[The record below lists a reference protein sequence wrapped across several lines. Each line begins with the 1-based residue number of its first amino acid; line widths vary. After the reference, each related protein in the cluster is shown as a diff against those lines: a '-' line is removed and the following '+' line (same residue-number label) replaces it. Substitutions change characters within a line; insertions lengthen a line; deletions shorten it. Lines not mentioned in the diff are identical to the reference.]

1 MHFLSFLDISVRYQ
15 VLCLFLSRSPL
26 LDHFLSFL
34 YKIAYF
40 VKNDMSYNFLW
51 HREHGNGKL
60 SLLSSKFSSSTV
72 LQIIKWYFFKFGYIL
87 QYKLFKMQFFLFRYL
102 ASFFPLSWGKGSDI
116 FGSHYNSFC
125 WLMLRNLISL
135 FLFSKDNKICRFLR
149 TRDVLAW
156 NIGFIFALIH

>member
-40 VKNDMSYNFLW
+40 VKNDMSYNFRW

-87 QYKLFKMQFFLFRYL
+87 QYKLVKMQFFLFRYL
-102 ASFFPLSWGKGSDI
+102 ASFFPLSWRKGSDI
-116 FGSHYNSFC
+116 FGSHTIVTVDWCYEISFFFFC
-125 WLMLRNLISL
+125 LARI
-135 FLFSKDNKICRFLR
+135 IRFV
-149 TRDVLAW
+149 D
-156 NIGFIFALIH
+156 FYALEMS